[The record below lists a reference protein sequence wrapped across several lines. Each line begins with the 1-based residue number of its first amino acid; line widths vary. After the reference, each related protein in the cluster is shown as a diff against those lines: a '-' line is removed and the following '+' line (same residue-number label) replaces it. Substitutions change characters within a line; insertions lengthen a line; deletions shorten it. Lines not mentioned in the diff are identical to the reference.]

1 MISDKES
8 EMKVIESNASNEE
21 EKKKKKTEAKHSVY
35 NDLKHK

>member
-21 EKKKKKTEAKHSVY
+21 EKEKEKDRSKTFS
-35 NDLKHK
+35 LQ